1 MYITCVCDKLRRIG
15 TVVERAQILTE
26 GWWVRFPAELF
37 MPIFG
42 LHELRG
48 AKNGDP
54 NSVTVAQIVSEWVLL
69 PAGMLKKQLQVKF
82 WQKLS
87 I

>member
-1 MYITCVCDKLRRIG
+1 MSNSLFLSLRCSMYSVYITCVCDKLRRIG

-37 MPIFG
+37 TPIFG

-54 NSVTVAQIVSEWVLL
+54 HQCLCSPNCL
-69 PAGMLKKQLQVKF
+69 
-82 WQKLS
+82 
-87 I
+87 